1 MAVVLR
7 LQRIG
12 KRIQPHYRIVA
23 IEKTSG
29 PRAQPLEVIGHYN
42 PKAEKDKEKVS
53 FNYEKLEYWQKNGAK
68 PSETVADLIL
78 RAQKAAERS
87 EQAEKQEEKK

>member
-12 KRIQPHYRIVA
+12 KRTQPHYRIVA
-23 IEKTSG
+23 VEKSRG
-29 PRAQPLEVIGHYN
+29 PHGSPLEIIGHYN

-53 FNYEKLEYWQKNGAK
+53 FDMAKLDRWVKAGAK
-68 PSETVADLIL
+68 PSDTLGSLIVKARKAD
-78 RAQKAAERS
+78 A
-87 EQAEKQEEKK
+87 KK